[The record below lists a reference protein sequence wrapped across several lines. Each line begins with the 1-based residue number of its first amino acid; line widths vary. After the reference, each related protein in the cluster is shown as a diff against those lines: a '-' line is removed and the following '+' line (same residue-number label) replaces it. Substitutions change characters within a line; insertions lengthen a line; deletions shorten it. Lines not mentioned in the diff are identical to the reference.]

1 MKTNFKQFATIT
13 GITMLTCLSGQAQ
26 LQLNMTTDSTGLQ
39 VSLLNDYTITV
50 GPEGS
55 FSAYDFGISFANV
68 MDSSTTLGYMG
79 YPVSVSGGGLELNQG
94 GTVTD
99 ITDPYSIGITY
110 GLMQFYSFHSGPS
123 GADAL
128 TLSFGWND
136 ECAFNPGDTITFLAG
151 TYTASISSDW
161 QYGTLLNPGAT
172 YSADQYSVVSAT
184 EQMGSSYDPSLM
196 VVTPAPEPSTLALAG
211 LGSMS
216 LLLFRR
222 RK

>member
-1 MKTNFKQFATIT
+1 MNVH
-13 GITMLTCLSGQAQ
+13 LTR
-26 LQLNMTTDSTGLQ
+26 
-39 VSLLNDYTITV
+39 V
-50 GPEGS
+50 
-55 FSAYDFGISFANV
+55 
-68 MDSSTTLGYMG
+68 
-79 YPVSVSGGGLELNQG
+79 
-94 GTVTD
+94 
-99 ITDPYSIGITY
+99 
-110 GLMQFYSFHSGPS
+110 
-123 GADAL
+123 
-128 TLSFGWND
+128 
-136 ECAFNPGDTITFLAG
+136 TITFLAG